1 MTPYA
6 NMWVTLMGPLQLEA
20 AWALSCIASGTAR
33 HAQVVIDA
41 GASDFIHLLSS
52 PDVDIKLLAVWA
64 LGNISGESST
74 NRNSLL
80 HQGAL
85 QPLLALLRERAE
97 QPEPGSVL
105 GYATWALSNFCK
117 DQPDW
122 ELVNFRSSLSVTFT
136 YIHDQISPALT
147 DLGRLIRSQDEIIL
161 IDACWAISFLL
172 DGDASNKKIQAIIET
187 GIHERLTELL
197 NHSSVCVQT
206 PALRSVGDIVTGDDL
221 HTQAVI
227 ASGALPALLSLLS
240 SPDANIRAE
249 ACWTISNI
257 TAGSSTQIQAVID
270 AKIIPPLID
279 IMQKADDKSKLEACW
294 AISNAISGAV
304 HQPSQIWY
312 IIQQGCIKPLC
323 NLLSYEY
330 SNQVALN
337 ALDNILK
344 AQERD
349 STNPAV
355 TFETDD
361 VAKIHSLQ
369 LHQRDLIYR
378 RAYDIMEKHFPEA
391 ATKDL
396 EAEMK

>member
-1 MTPYA
+1 
-6 NMWVTLMGPLQLEA
+6 MGPLQLEA
-20 AWALSCIASGTAR
+20 AWVLSCIASGTAR

-52 PDVDIKLLAVWA
+52 PDIDIKLLAVWA
-64 LGNISGESST
+64 LGNISGESPT

-105 GYATWALSNFCK
+105 GYATWALSNFCR

-122 ELVNFRSSLSVTFT
+122 ELVHFRSSLSVTFT

-147 DLGRLIRSQDEIIL
+147 DLGRLIRLQDKAIL

-172 DGDASNKKIQAIIET
+172 DGDTSNKKIQAIVKT
-187 GIHERLTELL
+187 GIHKRLTEVL

-206 PALRSVGDIVTGDDL
+206 PALDIVTGDDL

-227 ASGALPALLSLLS
+227 ASGALPAFLSLLS

-257 TAGSSTQIQAVID
+257 TAGSSTQIQAMP
-270 AKIIPPLID
+270 KSFPLSSTSCRRLTT
-279 IMQKADDKSKLEACW
+279 KASWRHAGRFPTQFQVLCTSHHKFGTLFSKAASSHS
-294 AISNAISGAV
+294 AI
-304 HQPSQIWY
+304 Y
-312 IIQQGCIKPLC
+312 
-323 NLLSYEY
+323 
-330 SNQVALN
+330 
-337 ALDNILK
+337 
-344 AQERD
+344 
-349 STNPAV
+349 
-355 TFETDD
+355 
-361 VAKIHSLQ
+361 
-369 LHQRDLIYR
+369 
-378 RAYDIMEKHFPEA
+378 
-391 ATKDL
+391 
-396 EAEMK
+396 